1 MDKDG
6 ITFSFGRNWEDF
18 IKTSFSDER
27 VEIAK
32 AHLLDFLEMEDL
44 RGKYFLDIG
53 CGSGIHSLA
62 ALLLGAEK
70 VVSFDVDEYSVKAA
84 EMVRERKGRHFNWE
98 ILRGSILDQDFL
110 SRIEPADIVYSWGVL
125 HHTGDMWRAIENA
138 ASRLLPDGLFYI
150 ALYTT
155 YPKSDYWLEVKK
167 KYNRSSRAG
176 KRMMEYSYIARRA
189 VLPDLLSGRNPWK
202 RVRDHKKGRG
212 MSFMTDVRDWLG
224 GYPFEHA
231 RIEEVLLFGRKSLD
245 LELVNIKTGE
255 DNTEYLFKRR

>member
-18 IKTSFSDER
+18 IKTSFSSER

-32 AHLLDFLEMEDL
+32 AHLLDFLELEDL
-44 RGKYFLDIG
+44 RGTYFLDVG
-53 CGSGIHSLA
+53 SGSGIHSLA
-62 ALLLGAEK
+62 ALLVGAEK

-84 EMVRERKGRHFNWE
+84 EMVRERKGGDFDWE
-98 ILRGSILDQDFL
+98 ILRGSVLDKDFL
-110 SRIEPADIVYSWGVL
+110 ARIKPADIVYSWGVL
-125 HHTGDMWRAIENA
+125 HHTGDMWPAIRNA
-138 ASRLLPDGLFYI
+138 AGLIRPGGLFYL

-155 YPKSDYWLEVKK
+155 TPKSDFWLSVKK
-167 KYNRSSRAG
+167 TYNRSSEPL
-176 KRMMEYSYIARRA
+176 KRTMEYAYALQGT
-189 VLPDLLSGRNPWK
+189 VLPELIHFRNPWK
-202 RVRDHKKGRG
+202 IIRGYKKSRG

-231 RIEEVLLFGRKSLD
+231 SIEEVLGFGRKSLG

-255 DNTEYLFKRR
+255 ANTEYLFKRR

>member
-1 MDKDG
+1 MDKEG

-32 AHLLDFLEMEDL
+32 AHLQDFLEVDDL

-62 ALLLGAEK
+62 ALLVGAER
-70 VVSFDVDEYSVKAA
+70 VVGFDVDEYSVKAA
-84 EMVRERKGRHFNWE
+84 EMVRERKGRDFAWE
-98 ILRGSILDQDFL
+98 ILRGSVLDKEFL
-110 SRIEPADIVYSWGVL
+110 ARIEPADIVYSWGVL
-125 HHTGDMWRAIENA
+125 HHTGDMWTAIRNA
-138 ASRLLPDGLFYI
+138 AGLMRPGGLFYL

-155 YPKSDYWLEVKK
+155 TPRSKFWLSVKK
-167 KYNRSSRAG
+167 AYNRSPKPIQRA
-176 KRMMEYSYIARRA
+176 MEYAYALQGTI
-189 VLPDLLSGRNPWK
+189 LPELIHFRNPWK
-202 RVRDHKKGRG
+202 VIRDYKQSRG

-231 RIEEVLLFGRKSLD
+231 RIEEVLHLGRKSFG

-255 DNTEYLFKRR
+255 ANTEYLFKRR